1 MENLTALQQNLIN
14 GLIKEFTKIN
24 PKPSNGATRFSLDTI
39 TDCLKEEQRFKDT
52 IAKHNMTM
60 VKVFVSQLKSD
71 IKEFTN
77 EFGKVINVEL
87 GYSYP
92 NSADRHSSLDNMV
105 EKTTNNPLGNHNSSE
120 TKLFFVSKAKRY
132 TRGDSR
138 YDYFEGKEYHKIYVD
153 FKRESVGITLE
164 SGKSVQAYKI
174 VGLSYGTHEW
184 LHRDYGDAKFFTSLD
199 ELVQSHKFTQQR
211 IVSLAQ

>member
-1 MENLTALQQNLIN
+1 
-14 GLIKEFTKIN
+14 
-24 PKPSNGATRFSLDTI
+24 
-39 TDCLKEEQRFKDT
+39 
-52 IAKHNMTM
+52 M

-105 EKTTNNPLGNHNSSE
+105 EKTTNNPLGNNYSSE
-120 TKLFFVSKAKRY
+120 TRLFFVSKAKQY

-138 YDYFEGKEYHKIYVD
+138 YNYFEGKEYHTIYVD
-153 FKRESVGITLE
+153 FKRERVEVILE

-184 LHRDYGDAKFFTSLD
+184 LHRDYNNAKFFTSLD
-199 ELVQSHKFTQQR
+199 ELVQSHKETQQR
-211 IVSLAQ
+211 IVFLAQ

>member
-24 PKPSNGATRFSLDTI
+24 PKPNNGATRFGFDTI
-39 TDCLKEEQRFKDT
+39 NDCLKEEQRFKDT

-60 VKVFVSQLKSD
+60 VKLFVLQLTSD
-71 IKEFTN
+71 VKAFTK

-92 NSADRHSSLDNMV
+92 NSADRHHSLENMV
-105 EKTTNNPLGNHNSSE
+105 EKTTKHPLDNNYSSE
-120 TKLFFVSKAKRY
+120 TQLFFVSKVKKY

-138 YDYFEGKEYHKIYVD
+138 YNYFEGKEYHNIYVD